1 MSHRTVA
8 LLALPLVVLAWYAGY
23 VRGREAGGGAGAML
37 PVSGKPGTPVATF
50 DGVSLTDA
58 DLKAQL
64 EEQAPFVRARYA
76 SAEGKR
82 EFLDNLVRFELLAR
96 EAQKKGYAKDP
107 DIVRQHK
114 RNMVALYVQREFEEP
129 QQKQPIPEEELRKYY
144 EDHKSDYVR
153 PERVRAAHVLFAAP
167 SDDAAKRKDRRAA
180 AEAAL
185 AELREK
191 DARDYSAFGA
201 LARKASEDVASR
213 PLGGDL
219 QFLSR
224 EDLAKRAGEEVAQ
237 AAFGA
242 AEMGRVLDTIV
253 ETPKGFHI
261 VKVLG
266 KENPLDL
273 AFEGVKDSIR
283 SRLVYERRS
292 AAYKTFL
299 EGLNQKAGLKIDA
312 AALEA
317 VKVEAGAPAG
327 SPGAAV
333 PPPPAPHAHPAGAA
347 GHAHP

>member
-1 MSHRTVA
+1 MSHRIVA
-8 LLALPLVVLAWYAGY
+8 LLAVPLVVLAWYAGY
-23 VRGREAGGGAGAML
+23 VRGTEAGGEGGML
-37 PVSGKPGTPVATF
+37 PVSAHPGTPVASF

-76 SAEGKR
+76 TPEGKR

-107 DIVRQHK
+107 AIIRQHK

-129 QQKQPIPEEELRKYY
+129 QQKQPVPEEELRAYY
-144 EDHKSDYVR
+144 EAHKTDYVR
-153 PERVRAAHVLFAAP
+153 PERVRAAHVLFSAP
-167 SDDAAKRKDRRAA
+167 ADDAAKRKDRRAE

-185 AELREK
+185 ATLREK

-224 EDLAKRAGEEVAQ
+224 EELAQRAGTEVAE
-237 AAFGA
+237 AAFSA
-242 AEMGRVLDTIV
+242 PEMGRVLDRIV

-266 KENPLDL
+266 KENALDL

-283 SRLVYERRS
+283 QRLVHERRS
-292 AAYKTFL
+292 SSYKSFL
-299 EGLNQKAGLKIDA
+299 EGLNQKAELKIDA
-312 AALEA
+312 AVLEA
-317 VKVEAGAPAG
+317 IKVEAG
-327 SPGAAV
+327 PGG
-333 PPPPAPHAHPAGAA
+333 PPPAAMPPPARPPHAHPPGAP